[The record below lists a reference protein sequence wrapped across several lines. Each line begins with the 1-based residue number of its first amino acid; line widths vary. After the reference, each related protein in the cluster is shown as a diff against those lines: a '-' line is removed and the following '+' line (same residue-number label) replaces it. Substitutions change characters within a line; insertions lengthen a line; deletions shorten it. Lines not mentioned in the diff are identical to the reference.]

1 MPLSCFYF
9 IFLVTYQR
17 EEEKRL
23 HMENEERKKREKEE
37 QIKKKEDER
46 LRKEEEERAK
56 VQALFVD
63 FVLFHIFMH
72 NLLR

>member
-1 MPLSCFYF
+1 M
-9 IFLVTYQR
+9 FLVTYQR

-23 HMENEERKKREKEE
+23 HKENEERKKREKEE

-46 LRKEEEERAK
+46 LRKEDEERAK

-63 FVLFHIFMH
+63 FVFFFTYLCTTFYVD
-72 NLLR
+72 